1 MEWKAKILRV
11 DLTRREVQVEEVGN
25 DTIKMF
31 IGGVGIGTKIL
42 WDEVDE
48 YVHPFS
54 PENPLIFMAGP
65 LTGTIVPANG
75 KHAVMSK
82 SPLTGILGE
91 SIAGGSWGS
100 ELRRTGFL
108 GVIVKGKAKK
118 PVYLWI
124 HDKNVEIRDASHLW
138 GLDTYET
145 DEQIRK
151 ETDKKAKTSCIG
163 PAGENMVL
171 ISSIM
176 HEGRKSRAAARCGL
190 GAVMGSKKLK
200 AIVVKGEDDVFIANE
215 EGLKNSINA
224 IKDSLREKTVGL
236 ADYGTSGLVELC
248 EYLGDLPIKNWLE
261 RRWEGAEKI
270 SGEQLKKMVTGKYAC
285 YRCPIACGRKVQADL
300 GKHGKVYGK
309 GPEYETLAALGSL
322 CLVDDLKAIVK
333 ANELCDRYGL
343 DTVSTGS
350 VIAFAMEASEKG
362 LIEEDIQWGDTDA
375 ILRLIEDICNKRGI
389 GRILGN
395 GVSKASKKFGP
406 LSQEFAVH
414 IKGLEPTMHDPRAYV
429 SLAIGY
435 ATGNRGPCHLQAFS
449 HPLERNV
456 SIEELGYPK
465 PLDRFEV
472 RGKADLVIKM
482 QNLMCMYDSVLVC
495 KFLMI
500 GGIGPAILTEWLNYV
515 TGLNLDMETFLT
527 TGERIFNLKRMF
539 NVREGVSRKDDIL
552 HPRFLT
558 HSKDGEAGSNLPHI
572 GYLLNEYYQKR
583 GWTEMGIP
591 SRRKIEELGLNEIV
605 DREMLIKLGQV

>member
-1 MEWKAKILRV
+1 MENILKILRV
-11 DLTRREVQVEEVGN
+11 DLAKRKVQIEEISYGTIRR
-25 DTIKMF
+25 F
-31 IGGVGIGTKIL
+31 IGGVGIGIRIL
-42 WDEVDE
+42 WEEIDE

-100 ELRRTGFL
+100 ELRRAGFL
-108 GVIVKGKAKK
+108 GIVIKGKAKR
-118 PVYLWI
+118 PVYLWV
-124 HDKNVEIRDASHLW
+124 HDENVEVRDASHLW
-138 GLDTYET
+138 GMDTYET
-145 DEQIRK
+145 DEEVRK
-151 ETDKKAKTSCIG
+151 ETDKKAKVSCIG

-171 ISSIM
+171 ISSII

-190 GAVMGSKKLK
+190 GAVMGSKRLK
-200 AIVVKGEDDVFIANE
+200 AIAVKGDGEIFIANE
-215 EGLKNSINA
+215 KE
-224 IKDSLREKTVGL
+224 LRESISAIIDDLKEKTLGL
-236 ADYGTSGLVELC
+236 SEYGTSGLVEIC

-261 RRWEGAEKI
+261 GKWEKAEKI
-270 SGEQLKKMVTGKYAC
+270 SGDQLKKMVVGRYSC
-285 YRCPIACGRKVQADL
+285 YRCPIACGRKIQLDQE
-300 GKHGKVYGK
+300 KNGKVYGK

-362 LIEEDIQWGDTDA
+362 LIEEEIRWGDPDA
-375 ILRLIEDICNKRGI
+375 LLRLIEDICRRRG
-389 GRILGN
+389 LGELLGG
-395 GVSKASKKFGP
+395 GVLRASKKLGSI
-406 LSQEFAVH
+406 SQEFAVH

-429 SLAIGY
+429 SLALGY

-456 SIEELGYPK
+456 SINEFGYSK
-465 PLDRFEV
+465 PLDRFAV
-472 RGKADLVIKM
+472 DGKADLVINM
-482 QNLMCMYDSVLVC
+482 QNLMCMFDSLLLC
-495 KFLMI
+495 KFLII
-500 GGIGPAILTEWLNYV
+500 GGIGPATLTEWLNYV
-515 TGLNLDMETFLT
+515 TGLNFDIKTFMM

-539 NVREGVSRKDDIL
+539 NVREGISRKDDIL

-558 HSKDGEAGSNLPHI
+558 HRKAGGAGEYLPHI
-572 GYLLNEYYQKR
+572 GYLLSEYYQKR

-591 SRRKIEELGLNEIV
+591 SQKKLKELGLNGDV
-605 DREMLIKLGQV
+605 NGDVNSKWSN

>member
-1 MEWKAKILRV
+1 MECILKILRV
-11 DLTRREVQVEEVGN
+11 DLTKRKVQIEKISY
-25 DTIKMF
+25 DTIVRF

-42 WDEVDE
+42 WEEIDE

-65 LTGTIVPANG
+65 LTGTIVPASG

-100 ELRRTGFL
+100 ELRRAGFL
-108 GVIVKGKAKK
+108 GIVIKGKAKRAT
-118 PVYLWI
+118 YLWVHGEDI
-124 HDKNVEIRDASHLW
+124 EIRDASHLW
-138 GLDTYET
+138 GLDTYKT
-145 DEQIRK
+145 DEEVCK
-151 ETDKKAKTSCIG
+151 ETDKKAKVSCIG

-190 GAVMGSKKLK
+190 GAVMGSKRLK
-200 AIVVKGEDDVFIANE
+200 AIAVKGDSEVFIANE
-215 EGLKNSINA
+215 EELRNSINA
-224 IKDSLREKTVGL
+224 ILDDLKERTIGL
-236 ADYGTSGLVELC
+236 SEYGTAGLVEIC

-261 RRWEGAEKI
+261 GKWEKAEKI
-270 SGEQLKKMVTGKYAC
+270 SGEQLKKMVIGRYSC
-285 YRCPIACGRKVQADL
+285 YRCPIACGRKIQLDL
-300 GKHGKVYGK
+300 NKYGKVYGK

-322 CLVDDLKAIVK
+322 CLVHDLKAVVK

-350 VIAFAMEASEKG
+350 VVAFAMEASEKG
-362 LIEEDIQWGDTDA
+362 LIEEKIRWGDSDA
-375 ILRLIEDICNKRGI
+375 VLRLIDNICRRRGL
-389 GRILGN
+389 GKILGD
-395 GVSKASKKFGP
+395 GVRRASQKLGP
-406 LSQEFAVH
+406 LSEEFAVH
-414 IKGLEPTMHDPRAYV
+414 VKGLEPTMHDPRAYV

-449 HPLERNV
+449 HPLERNL
-456 SIEELGYPK
+456 SISELGNSK
-465 PLDRFEV
+465 PLDRFAV
-472 RGKADLVIKM
+472 DGKADLVIKM
-482 QNLMCMYDSVLVC
+482 QNLMCMFDSLLLC

-515 TGLNLDMETFLT
+515 TGLNFDIKTFMM

-539 NVREGVSRKDDIL
+539 NVREGISRKDDIL

-558 HSKDGEAGSNLPHI
+558 HRKAGGAGGHLPHI
-572 GYLLNEYYQKR
+572 GYLLSEYYQKR

-591 SRRKIEELGLNEIV
+591 SQEKLEELDLNRDV
-605 DREMLIKLGQV
+605 NSK